1 MIGVM
6 RTIPDKA
13 GPPRGFTLL
22 ELCVGLALVA
32 LLAGIA
38 APSFRAGLRNAAVR
52 GAAHEIMT
60 GLQQARATA
69 IVESRAGVL
78 CLSDVAGNCRD
89 VDRSAPAW
97 RAFLEIEGTP
107 RTLAARTLPTGIT
120 LHATRARIRFSA
132 RSLAA
137 STATLTICDAQG
149 IAAPRAIVISQNARA
164 RFATASEAACGA

>member
-1 MIGVM
+1 MIGIM

-13 GPPRGFTLL
+13 GPSRGFTLL

-38 APSFRAGLRNAAVR
+38 APSFRVGLRNAAVR
-52 GAAHEIMT
+52 SAAHELMT
-60 GLQQARATA
+60 GLQQTRATA
-69 IVESRAGVL
+69 IVESRPGVL
-78 CLSDVAGNCRD
+78 CLSDATGNCRD
-89 VDRSAPAW
+89 TDRTARTW
-97 RAFLEIEGTP
+97 HAFLEVEGTP
-107 RTLAARTLPTGIT
+107 RTLAARELPTGIT
-120 LHATRARIRFSA
+120 LRGTRARIRFSA

-164 RFATASEAACGA
+164 RFAAASEAACGA